1 MTEARYAQKIKMAL
15 EKLGWSEY
23 AGEIKEERP
32 LHIGRGGTI
41 RPDLIVSNTS
51 NFQCFIVEIK
61 RPIDMLYDA
70 IYRKQLTSYMRQT
83 KSKYGILVGRKIQVF
98 VDNSS
103 FFRDEPVMVFD
114 LEICPLE
121 QKGHLF
127 TRLFTKRC
135 FGSEEF
141 KAIIQSQTDSW
152 LRKND
157 TRIEFHNPKTDALK
171 NRRRV
176 PLKKVPLFEER
187 ESQPEFRTS
196 ESDRIEAILSGW
208 GKKSPWGHITKSKSG
223 RIDACLCVEPGMAVR
238 EIAIACYVPT
248 GRVYDH
254 IHNDLAV
261 GKRNGGKAAI
271 IQHEKTP
278 KGDDIYRLIEQ

>member
-1 MTEARYAQKIKMAL
+1 M
-15 EKLGWSEY
+15 
-23 AGEIKEERP
+23 
-32 LHIGRGGTI
+32 
-41 RPDLIVSNTS
+41 SNTS
-51 NFQCFIVEIK
+51 TFQCFVVEIK

-121 QKGHLF
+121 QKGPLF

-141 KAIIQSQTDSW
+141 KAIIQSQTDSL

-171 NRRRV
+171 IRRRV
-176 PLKKVPLFEER
+176 PLKKVPPFEER